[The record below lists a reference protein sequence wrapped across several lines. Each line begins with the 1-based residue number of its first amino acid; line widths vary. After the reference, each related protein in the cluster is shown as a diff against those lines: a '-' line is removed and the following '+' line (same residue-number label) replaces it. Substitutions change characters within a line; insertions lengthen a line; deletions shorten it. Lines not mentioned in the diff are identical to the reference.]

1 MIYFYSGTPGSG
13 KSLHVAR
20 DIMTKLRKKDK
31 NNVICNFPINL
42 NVVGGRNKKKL
53 RGNFVYK
60 DNSKL
65 THEYLI
71 NYALKNHIMG
81 VEGQTLVV
89 IDECQVIFN
98 PREFNRSDRLDWI
111 KFFTIHR
118 HLGYNFILISQ
129 FDRLVDRQ
137 IRALFEYEITHRK
150 VNNYKIGFFL
160 PFPTFIAIERWYGV
174 NEKMSVS
181 FFTYRKRH
189 SKLYQSYRTFED
201 IEMIF
206 PNIKLDISDKVE
218 VIENYTL
225 LEDME

>member
-20 DIMTKLRKKDK
+20 DIMTKLRKKTK
-31 NNVICNFPINL
+31 NDVICNFPINL
-42 NVVGGRNKKKL
+42 DVVDGRSKNKLNGKFL
-53 RGNFVYK
+53 FK
-60 DNSKL
+60 DNNAL
-65 THEYLI
+65 THEFLI
-71 NYALKNHIMG
+71 NYALKNHTIG

-89 IDECQVIFN
+89 MDECQVIFN
-98 PREFNRSDRLDWI
+98 PREFNRVDRLDWI

-137 IRALFEYEITHRK
+137 IRALFEYESVHRK
-150 VNNYKIGFFL
+150 INNYKIGFLL
-160 PFPTFIAIERWYGV
+160 PFPAFVCVERWYGT
-174 NEKMSVS
+174 NEKLGAS
-181 FFTYRKRH
+181 FFTFRKRH

-206 PNIKLDISDKVE
+206 PNIKLDIE
-218 VIENYTL
+218 NTQQLNYTPFEEL
-225 LEDME
+225 GDL

>member
-31 NNVICNFPINL
+31 NNVICNFPISL
-42 NVVGGRNKKKL
+42 DVVNGRRKNKLK
-53 RGNFVYK
+53 GEFIFVNNN
-60 DNSKL
+60 DL
-65 THEYLI
+65 DHTFLI
-71 NYALKNHIMG
+71 NYAMNNHVPG

-89 IDECQVIFN
+89 LDECHVIFN
-98 PREFNRSDRLDWI
+98 PREFNRSDRMDWI

-118 HLGYNFILISQ
+118 HLGFNFVLVAQ
-129 FDRLVDRQ
+129 NDRQIDRQ
-137 IRALFEYEITHRK
+137 IRNLIEYETKHRK
-150 VNNYKIGFFL
+150 INNFKIGFLL
-160 PFPTFIAIERWYGV
+160 PFPAFIAIDTWYGV
-174 NEKMSVS
+174 NEKLSVS
-181 FFTYRKRH
+181 FFTYRKRIGG
-189 SKLYQSYRTFED
+189 LYDSYRTFED

-225 LEDME
+225 LKDIE